1 MLSYQRAIFYGDAIF
16 ETLRV
21 VNGNAPLLER
31 HITRLKKG
39 MERLGFEVP
48 DNWDTPFFEAEI
60 AKISPLNARVRLTVY
75 RSEGG
80 LYFPEDNTPQ
90 CLCTATKLPS
100 PLLEWAT
107 KPLQIGVCDRVRLPI
122 DDFSG
127 LKTLN
132 APRYVQAAIEAR
144 KAGWDDGLVLNSA
157 SRVCEATSSN
167 VFWWKNGVLH
177 TIPLT
182 EGCVA
187 GIMREL
193 VLELA
198 QKAGIEVLQLAVT
211 PQDLVLADEL
221 FLTNAVRGIVP
232 VGQLAGKGFQTNRTM
247 QLFNILQ
254 RYFISAE

>member
-1 MLSYQRAIFYGDAIF
+1 MLPYQRAIFYGDAIF

-21 VNGNAPLLER
+21 VHGRAPLLER
-31 HITRLKKG
+31 HIVRLKKG
-39 MERLGFEVP
+39 LYTLGFEVP
-48 DNWDTPFFEAEI
+48 DNWDVPFFEAEI

-80 LYFPEDNTPQ
+80 LYFPENNTPQ

-107 KPLQIGVCDRVRLPI
+107 IPLQIGVCERVRLPI

-127 LKTLN
+127 VKTLN

-157 SRVCEATSSN
+157 NRVCEATSSN
-167 VFWWKNGVLH
+167 VFWWKNGALH
-177 TIPLT
+177 TILLT

-187 GIMREL
+187 GVMREL
-193 VLELA
+193 LIELA
-198 QKAGIEVLQLAVT
+198 QKADIEVLELAVT
-211 PQDLVLADEL
+211 PKDISTADEL

-232 VGQLAGKGFQTNRTM
+232 VGQLAGKIFQTNRTM

-254 RYFISAE
+254 KYFITVE

>member
-1 MLSYQRAIFYGDAIF
+1 MLPYQRAIFYGDAIF

-31 HITRLKKG
+31 HIARLKKG
-39 MERLGFEVP
+39 LDLLGFEVP
-48 DNWDTPFFEAEI
+48 DHWDIPFFEAEI

-90 CLCTATKLPS
+90 FVITATKLPS
-100 PLLEWAT
+100 PLLDWAT
-107 KPLQIGVCDRVRLPI
+107 KPLQIGICNRVRLPI

-132 APRYVQAAIEAR
+132 APRYVQATIEAR

-157 SRVCEATSSN
+157 DRVCEATSSN
-167 VFWWKNGVLH
+167 VFWWKNGALH
-177 TIPLT
+177 TIPLA

-193 VLELA
+193 VIELA

-211 PQDLVLADEL
+211 PQDLYLADEL

-232 VGQLAGKGFQTNRTM
+232 VGQLSEKVFQTNRTM

-254 RYFISAE
+254 NYFTTAA

>member
-1 MLSYQRAIFYGDAIF
+1 MLPYQRAIFYGDAIF

-21 VNGNAPLLER
+21 VQGKAPLLER
-31 HITRLKKG
+31 HIARLKKG
-39 MERLGFEVP
+39 LDLLGFEVP
-48 DNWDTPFFEAEI
+48 DHWDMPFFEAEI

-80 LYFPEDNTPQ
+80 LYFPENNTPQ
-90 CLCTATKLPS
+90 FVITATKLPS
-100 PLLEWAT
+100 PLLDWAT
-107 KPLQIGVCDRVRLPI
+107 KPLQIGICNRIRLPI

-144 KAGWDDGLVLNSA
+144 KSGWDDGLVLNSA
-157 SRVCEATSSN
+157 DCVCEATSSN
-167 VFWWKNGVLH
+167 VFWWKNGTLY

-193 VLELA
+193 VIELA

-211 PQDLVLADEL
+211 PEEISSAEEL

-232 VGQLAGKGFQTNRTM
+232 VGQLAEKVFQTNRTM

-254 RYFISAE
+254 RYFTTAE